1 MRTIKTGQKTE
12 VETFESLDDPQAVSQ
27 VDSATGTRKA
37 QCNFAVGFA
46 SMPVEGAQLIVHEVG
61 SALFASGGNMPGIE
75 DVLALDPGDS
85 CMYSVDEAG
94 QLMAKTV
101 YKADG
106 DIVLNG
112 GDGLAIEHAR
122 MKAAFDELKEELNS
136 LVTVYNAHIH
146 VTTATVGASTTPGV
160 ISPTTSAG
168 TPPVADME
176 NAKSD
181 TIKIP

>member
-12 VETFESLDDPQAVSQ
+12 VETFENLDGKQAVSQ

-75 DVLALDPGDS
+75 EVLALDPGDS

-106 DIVLNG
+106 SNYTENANG
-112 GDGLAIEHAR
+112 RH
-122 MKAAFDELKEELNS
+122 ELKED
-136 LVTVYNAHIH
+136 
-146 VTTATVGASTTPGV
+146 
-160 ISPTTSAG
+160 G
-168 TPPVADME
+168 TFYVNGGNLEVKPPVG
-176 NAKSD
+176 
-181 TIKIP
+181 P